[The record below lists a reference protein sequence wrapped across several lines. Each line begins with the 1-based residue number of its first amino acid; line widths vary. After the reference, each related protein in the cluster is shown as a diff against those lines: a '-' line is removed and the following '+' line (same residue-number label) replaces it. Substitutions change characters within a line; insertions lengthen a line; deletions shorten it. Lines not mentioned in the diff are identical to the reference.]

1 MAFKIFFRDH
11 EDSATGR
18 PIPVNLELVIL
29 TEDIDCEWCGDKITN
44 MLAAKITDNDGFVEE
59 FAHVSHL
66 DSPDVKIDDIEDIG

>member
-11 EDSATGR
+11 EESTSGR

-29 TEDIDCEWCGDKITN
+29 TGDIDCEWCGTKITS

-59 FAHVSHL
+59 YAHVSHL
-66 DSPDVKIDDIEDIG
+66 DSPEVKIDSIEDLG